1 METFYADLAAR
12 AADFLPNLLVAL
24 LILAGSIY
32 ISGLVS
38 RLLCK
43 ALNKKGADQ
52 EISRLICQ
60 VTRWVIL
67 VAGIISA
74 LQRFFD
80 VTAFL
85 AGLGILGFTI
95 GFAMQNIMQN
105 FVAGVILLI
114 QQPFKIGDIIKVDVY
129 DGTVQAI
136 NLRATEL
143 RTRKGLIVLIPNSD
157 MLSNTITNYTRS
169 IFRRIDLP
177 VGIGYDSDPNTARQ
191 VILQAIHSIPEVLV
205 DPVPSVIFS
214 NFGDLSIDLT
224 VYFWIDTGTIDYF
237 DAIDRAFVII
247 KAALAEHA
255 IEIPFPIRTLLMPSQ
270 SPPGAGQDSNLPP
283 L

>member
-1 METFYADLAAR
+1 MQTFYDDLAVQ

-32 ISGLVS
+32 LSRLLSG
-38 RLLCK
+38 LLCK

-52 EISRLICQ
+52 EITRLICQ
-60 VTRWVIL
+60 ITRWAIL
-67 VAGIISA
+67 AAGIISA

-105 FVAGVILLI
+105 FVAGVILLV
-114 QQPFKIGDIIKVDVY
+114 QQPFKIGDVIKIDIY

-136 NLRATEL
+136 NLRATEV

-157 MLSNTITNYTRS
+157 VLSNTITNYTRS
-169 IFRRIDLP
+169 TIRRIDFP

-191 VILQAIHSIPEVLV
+191 VILQAIHSIPEVLD
-205 DPVPSVIFS
+205 DPAPSIIFS
-214 NFGDLSIDLT
+214 NFGDSSIDLT
-224 VYFWIDTGTIDYF
+224 AYFWVDTGKLDYF
-237 DAIDRAFVII
+237 DAIDRAFVNI
-247 KAALAEHA
+247 KAALKENA

-270 SPPGAGQDSNLPP
+270 LPP
-283 L
+283 DES